1 MDLFLKGIKLFM
13 VKIKMAG
20 IDHSRVSLEDREL
33 FAFSSHACISAM
45 RCLKEMYF
53 ISCVLLSTCNRTELW
68 VSYEQAE
75 DSKEL
80 VCSPFEMLCS
90 LKQISMER
98 FQDLVMEREGE
109 EAVMHLF
116 RLSCGMQS
124 KVFGE
129 DQILTQ
135 VKNALSLARESETV
149 DSVLE
154 RLFQTAITAGKKVK
168 TEIHFTKDTSVV
180 EIMIKKLYQ
189 LIEGQSLKGTSCLVI
204 GNGEMGRLAATRL
217 LEEGA
222 FVTMTLRQYKHNS
235 MIVPYGCN
243 MIAYQ
248 KRLIGL
254 GEYDVIVSA
263 TSSPHYTLEYKDAE
277 PLLNNGKRHI
287 LFDLAVPRDISEKL
301 SELSNVTSYNIDC
314 LGENI
319 VNKAK
324 EEKIKQAEQILFDFL
339 VEYKKWYYFREF
351 VPAVYG
357 ISRTAVY
364 EIEKR
369 LEKPLKKLD
378 MKEKEKVEFE
388 KKVTTAVEHVLS
400 SMLYDL
406 REHLD
411 MKYWNP
417 CFQALEASIMEK
429 K

>member
-1 MDLFLKGIKLFM
+1 MDLFLKGIKIFM

-20 IDHSRVSLEDREL
+20 IEHSKVSLEEREL

-80 VCSPFEMLCS
+80 VCSPFKMLCG

-189 LIEGQSLKGTSCLVI
+189 LIEEQSLKGTSCLVI
-204 GNGEMGRLAATRL
+204 GNGEMGRLAATR
-217 LEEGA
+217 
-222 FVTMTLRQYKHNS
+222 
-235 MIVPYGCN
+235 
-243 MIAYQ
+243 
-248 KRLIGL
+248 
-254 GEYDVIVSA
+254 
-263 TSSPHYTLEYKDAE
+263 
-277 PLLNNGKRHI
+277 
-287 LFDLAVPRDISEKL
+287 
-301 SELSNVTSYNIDC
+301 
-314 LGENI
+314 
-319 VNKAK
+319 
-324 EEKIKQAEQILFDFL
+324 
-339 VEYKKWYYFREF
+339 
-351 VPAVYG
+351 
-357 ISRTAVY
+357 
-364 EIEKR
+364 
-369 LEKPLKKLD
+369 
-378 MKEKEKVEFE
+378 
-388 KKVTTAVEHVLS
+388 
-400 SMLYDL
+400 
-406 REHLD
+406 
-411 MKYWNP
+411 
-417 CFQALEASIMEK
+417 
-429 K
+429 